1 MAAKKTVQ
9 RAGAPAPSAGKKK
22 VVLSAPPSRKAP
34 AKPSA
39 KAHAKPSAKAAAKPS
54 TKAAAK
60 PSAKGAAKPST
71 KAAAKPIRKVA
82 AESLDASVPS
92 AGVKVGD
99 SAPSFELAA
108 QGGTTLSSADL
119 AGKGYVLYFYPKDDT
134 PGCTTQACG
143 FRDALPDFKKLGV
156 RVIGVSPD
164 SSASHE
170 RFIAKYSLP
179 FTLLSDPDKSLSAA
193 YGVWAKKQNYGR
205 EYMGV
210 VRSTFLIDA
219 DGVVQ
224 KVWRSVKVKG
234 HVEQVQAAA
243 AALS

>member
-1 MAAKKTVQ
+1 MAAKKTGK
-9 RAGAPAPSAGKKK
+9 RAGARARSAGKKK
-22 VVLSAPPSRKAP
+22 VVRRAPS
-34 AKPSA
+34 S
-39 KAHAKPSAKAAAKPS
+39 
-54 TKAAAK
+54 
-60 PSAKGAAKPST
+60 
-71 KAAAKPIRKVA
+71 RKVA
-82 AESLDASVPS
+82 AKPKGKLTAKPKGKLAAKPKGKAVRKPSKKVAAKPLEALAPSASV
-92 AGVKVGD
+92 AEGQA
-99 SAPSFELAA
+99 APSFELLDQAGA
-108 QGGTTLSSADL
+108 SLSSADL
-119 AGKGYVLYFYPKDDT
+119 AGKPYVLYFYPKDDT

-164 SSASHE
+164 SSSSHE
-170 RFIAKYSLP
+170 RFVAKYSLP
-179 FTLLSDPDKSLSAA
+179 FSLLSDPDKTLAAA

-219 DGVVQ
+219 GGVV
-224 KVWRSVKVKG
+224 KNAWRSVKVKG

>member
-1 MAAKKTVQ
+1 MAAKKTGK
-9 RAGAPAPSAGKKK
+9 RAGARTVASGKKK
-22 VVLSAPPSRKAP
+22 VVRSA
-34 AKPSA
+34 SA
-39 KAHAKPSAKAAAKPS
+39 S
-54 TKAAAK
+54 
-60 PSAKGAAKPST
+60 
-71 KAAAKPIRKVA
+71 RKVA
-82 AESLDASVPS
+82 AKPGTKAVAKPGGKVAAKTSRPLAAKPAKVAAPS
-92 AGVKVGD
+92 AGVTEGD
-99 SAPSFELAA
+99 AAPSFELDDQAGA
-108 QGGTTLSSADL
+108 SLSSAELD
-119 AGKGYVLYFYPKDDT
+119 GKPYVLYFYPKDDT

-164 SSASHE
+164 SSSSHE
-170 RFIAKYSLP
+170 RFVAKYSLP
-179 FTLLSDPDKSLSAA
+179 FTLLSDPDKTLSAA

-224 KVWRSVKVKG
+224 KTWRSVKVNG

>member
-1 MAAKKTVQ
+1 MAAKKTVK

-22 VVLSAPPSRKAP
+22 VVSSAPPTR
-34 AKPSA
+34 
-39 KAHAKPSAKAAAKPS
+39 KAAAKP
-54 TKAAAK
+54 TRKAAAK
-60 PSAKGAAKPST
+60 PSAKPSG
-71 KAAAKPIRKVA
+71 KVA
-82 AESLDASVPS
+82 AKASGKAVAKPLAGSAPS
-92 AGVKVGD
+92 GVGVGD
-99 SAPSFELAA
+99 VAPSFELLD
-108 QGGTTLSSADL
+108 QSGTPLSSAAL
-119 AGKGYVLYFYPKDDT
+119 AGKPYVLYFYPKDDT
-134 PGCTTQACG
+134 PGCTTEACG

-164 SSASHE
+164 SSSSHE

-179 FTLLSDPDKSLSAA
+179 FTLLSDPDKTLSAA

-219 DGVVQ
+219 RGVVQ
-224 KVWRSVKVKG
+224 KAWRSVKVNG

>member
-1 MAAKKTVQ
+1 MAAKKTVK
-9 RAGAPAPSAGKKK
+9 RAGAPALSTGKKK
-22 VVLSAPPSRKAP
+22 VGRSAPPSPKV
-34 AKPSA
+34 
-39 KAHAKPSAKAAAKPS
+39 
-54 TKAAAK
+54 AAK
-60 PSAKGAAKPST
+60 PSAKVAAKPSV
-71 KAAAKPIRKVA
+71 KVAAKPSVKVA
-82 AESLDASVPS
+82 AKPSPKVAGKSPDASAPS
-92 AGVKVGD
+92 AGVKEGD
-99 SAPSFELAA
+99 PAPSFELLA
-108 QGGTTLSSADL
+108 QAGASLSSADL
-119 AGKGYVLYFYPKDDT
+119 AGKAYVLYFYPKDDT

-164 SSASHE
+164 SSSSHE
-170 RFIAKYSLP
+170 RFVAKYSLP

-234 HVEQVQAAA
+234 HVDQVQAAA

>member
-1 MAAKKTVQ
+1 MAAKKTGK
-9 RAGAPAPSAGKKK
+9 RAGARALPAGKKK
-22 VVLSAPPSRKAP
+22 VVRSAPPRR
-34 AKPSA
+34 
-39 KAHAKPSAKAAAKPS
+39 KAAAKPS
-54 TKAAAK
+54 GKAAAK
-60 PSAKGAAKPST
+60 PSG
-71 KAAAKPIRKVA
+71 KAAAKPSGKA
-82 AESLDASVPS
+82 AAKPLEAAAPS
-92 AGVKVGD
+92 AGVTEGGA
-99 SAPSFELAA
+99 APSFALSDQAGA
-108 QGGTTLSSADL
+108 SLSSEDL
-119 AGKGYVLYFYPKDDT
+119 EGKAYVLYFYPKDDT
-134 PGCTTQACG
+134 PGCTTEACA

-164 SSASHE
+164 SSSSHE

-179 FTLLSDPDKSLSAA
+179 FTLLSDPEKTLSAA

-224 KVWRSVKVKG
+224 KTWRSVKVKG